1 MQKQQQQQPELKR
14 TTRRVEALRFI
25 AQGDVTYSAREAAWA
40 VAGETVA
47 GWDYRTFTEIRNTPG
62 LLVIRAANDRG
73 KSKVDLT
80 AAGKKLLASW
90 LD

>member
-1 MQKQQQQQPELKR
+1 MQQEQQDLKK
-14 TTRRVEALRFI
+14 TTRRVSALRFI
-25 AQGDVTYSAREAAWA
+25 AQGDVTYSARDAQWT

-47 GWDYRTFTEIRNTPG
+47 GWDYRTLTELRNAPG
-62 LLVIRAANDRG
+62 LLVIRAAKDKG

-80 AAGKKLLASW
+80 AAGRRLLASW